1 MGSRKVRGESGQR
14 EISGKDFLSAASDCG
29 SHPGVSRKMVR
40 AAASVDYYRQF
51 KHGSL
56 GFFDAV
62 GKFDDKAHAR
72 KFIADMRPN
81 PDYVSRYCSGGHI
94 RRIGDESVVAFGSSN
109 TGQPVGWEYIWFR
122 IGRQVDAIALTTH
135 YSSQSPGLPY
145 SKRLPR
151 KLAVLQAKRIQ
162 RMR

>member
-1 MGSRKVRGESGQR
+1 MAPAWPTRRRFPRGHRFQAMTTWSRRLIRGNPGGALKRAGRLGAAAVLFGLVAGAAGAQTIGDARGAAASIVDELLPLASLPHSSAWQVDPNFHAR

-81 PDYVSRYCSGGHI
+81 
-94 RRIGDESVVAFGSSN
+94 
-109 TGQPVGWEYIWFR
+109 
-122 IGRQVDAIALTTH
+122 
-135 YSSQSPGLPY
+135 
-145 SKRLPR
+145 
-151 KLAVLQAKRIQ
+151 
-162 RMR
+162 